1 MNPTGLR
8 ILPVYSEECLD
19 QDYQIGEV
27 RLLKHQVE
35 TLEAFRNP
43 EIDVIFNTAMTG
55 DGKSLAAYL
64 PSFQDHKHVI
74 ALYPTNE
81 LIRDQHQS
89 LPRYEQRLGI
99 RLPHN
104 DTMFGAKISQLMREH
119 DTAERL
125 EEVRKLIRYNPILLT
140 NPDLVHLMMSL
151 QYGWGHR
158 RKELAYELGVQFDYL
173 LCDEF
178 HVFDVPQVISVTN
191 MLGYL
196 AALYQHRP
204 AERKKFL
211 FLSATPNKLFDALLE
226 RGGLRY
232 RRIQGS
238 YRSSAQDGYRR
249 ILQPCDL
256 ELHAIS
262 QEQRTEQWIEN
273 RLDEIRDFFRLHPG
287 SKGAILVNSVATA
300 RRLVAVLKERLE
312 KPYGISIGENTGLT
326 NPEERR
332 LSFEKTI
339 LVGTSTVDIGVD
351 FRINYLIFEAYGAGS
366 FIQRFGRLGRHEGY
380 DVYRAY
386 ALVPRFV
393 LERFNNEFPTIK
405 MSSCSSPIYRGR
417 AKDRAPCLG
426 DRYPT
431 PEAEVERETFNKVVY
446 EAFPSEAEF
455 KCYTQR
461 WGVVQ
466 AAQVLAELQ
475 KLQDENSAFRE
486 ALMLCYEQFYAA
498 GDPALPVMKKA
509 LKKYWRLENQAP
521 KLIAELTSF
530 RGQSPLSCG
539 VWDSDGHVQTYDLF
553 FLLTNT
559 EFEVIEK
566 HEFMQQVR
574 AMHGDEK
581 EFEHQLLYFRV
592 HKYFARG
599 LASRQRLKVNYDLV
613 QDSRLVHNIM
623 VMEGITVLEPRAIWL
638 NEVNRALRK
647 QQLVC
652 IVSDLDPVELKR
664 GLRLGALF
672 QVVRVED
679 KVGSSYSIAF
689 GQEALLLDTELF
701 FRKTRGDDAMML

>member
-1 MNPTGLR
+1 MEPIYLR
-8 ILPVYSEECLD
+8 ILPVYSELHPNLK
-19 QDYQIGEV
+19 IGDV
-27 RLLKHQVE
+27 QLHTHQVE
-35 TLEAFRNP
+35 TLEAFHNP

-64 PSFQDHKHVI
+64 PTFQDHKHVI

-89 LPRYEQRLGI
+89 LPRYEQRLGF

-119 DTAERL
+119 DTSERL

-196 AALYQHRP
+196 ATLYQHRP

-232 RRIQGS
+232 KRIQGS

-249 ILQPCDL
+249 ILQPCKL
-256 ELHAIS
+256 ELHEIS

-300 RRLVAVLKERLE
+300 RRLVALLKERLE

-393 LERFNNEFPTIK
+393 LERFNEFPTIN
-405 MSSCSSPIYRGR
+405 RGT
-417 AKDRAPCLG
+417 
-426 DRYPT
+426 T
-431 PEAEVERETFNKVVY
+431 PEAEVEREIFNKVVY

-455 KCYTQR
+455 KRYTQR

-466 AAQVLAELQ
+466 AAQVVAELQ

-539 VWDSDGHVQTYDLF
+539 VWDSDGHVQTYNLF
-553 FLLTNT
+553 FMLTNT

-566 HEFMQQVR
+566 QEFMQQVK
-574 AMHGDEK
+574 AMHGDEKEFDDNGYAILIK

-592 HKYFARG
+592 HKYVAE
-599 LASRQRLKVNYDLV
+599 RQSLILRVNYDLV
-613 QDSRLVHNIM
+613 QDSRLVHNVM
-623 VMEGITVLEPRAIWL
+623 VIEGITVLEPRAIWL

-652 IVSDLDPVELKR
+652 IVSDLNPVELKR

-701 FRKTRGDDAMML
+701 FRKTKGDNAMML

>member
-19 QDYQIGEV
+19 PDYQIGEM

-35 TLEAFRNP
+35 TLEAFHNP

-64 PSFQDHKHVI
+64 PTFQDHKHVI

-89 LPRYEQRLGI
+89 LPRYEQRLGF

-119 DTAERL
+119 DTSERL
-125 EEVRKLIRYNPILLT
+125 EEVRKVIRYNPILLT

-196 AALYQHRP
+196 ATLYQHRP

-232 RRIQGS
+232 KRIQGS

-249 ILQPCDL
+249 ILQPCKL
-256 ELHAIS
+256 ELHEIS

-300 RRLVAVLKERLE
+300 RRLVALLKERLE

-393 LERFNNEFPTIK
+393 LERFNEFPTINSL
-405 MSSCSSPIYRGR
+405 MIRFAANQRGT
-417 AKDRAPCLG
+417 
-426 DRYPT
+426 T

-455 KCYTQR
+455 KRYTQR

-466 AAQVLAELQ
+466 AAQVVAELQ

-566 HEFMQQVR
+566 QEFMQQVK
-574 AMHGDEK
+574 AMHGDEKEFDDNGYAILIK

-592 HKYFARG
+592 HKYVAE
-599 LASRQRLKVNYDLV
+599 RQSLILRVNYDLV
-613 QDSRLVHNIM
+613 QDSRLVHNVM

-652 IVSDLDPVELKR
+652 IVSDLNPVELKR

-701 FRKTRGDDAMML
+701 FRKTRRDNAMML